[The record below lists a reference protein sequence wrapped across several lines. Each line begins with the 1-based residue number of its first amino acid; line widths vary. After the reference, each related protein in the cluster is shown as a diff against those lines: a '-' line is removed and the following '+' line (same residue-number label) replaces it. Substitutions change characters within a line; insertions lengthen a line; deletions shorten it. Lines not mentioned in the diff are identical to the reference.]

1 MKGCTTLNQAKQLQL
16 TKINPEIYADMCYVR
31 NGNEGNWKLVTSA
44 YKDLMRNPAITSR
57 DNIFIVPCYSTD
69 ALLELLPARIIDSD
83 DYEYELYIEKSGEA
97 SFNVW
102 YQNIESGSTEDD
114 MECSGFSL
122 CEACF
127 GLLIKL
133 LNINLI

>member
-16 TKINPEIYADMCYVR
+16 TKISPENYADMCYVR

-44 YKDLMRNPAITSR
+44 YKHLIRNPAITSR

-69 ALLELLPARIIDSD
+69 ALLELLPERIIDSD

-102 YQNIESGSTEDD
+102 YQNTESGSTEED
-114 MECSGFSL
+114 MECSGFNL

-127 GLLIKL
+127 ELLMNLLKL
-133 LNINLI
+133 NLI

>member
-16 TKINPEIYADMCYVR
+16 TKISPENYADMCYVR

-57 DNIFIVPCYSTD
+57 NDIFIVPCYSTD
-69 ALLELLPARIIDSD
+69 ALLELLPDRIIDSD

-102 YQNIESGSTEDD
+102 YKNIESGSTEED
-114 MECSGFSL
+114 MECSGFNL